1 MPVELTTHLYFPVS
15 YRILLCF
22 STPYLTRKMF
32 HCEITWSSSMRGE
45 GDLPHDAESYQFH
58 LDHLPLPHGE
68 IVKAKEL
75 NRICMALNKQP

>member
-1 MPVELTTHLYFPVS
+1 
-15 YRILLCF
+15 
-22 STPYLTRKMF
+22 
-32 HCEITWSSSMRGE
+32 MRGE